1 MSPTDDEYGEYEK
14 RVMAALRT
22 VREVSGIDQ
31 IPLSLAAGMGRNQV
45 NRYER
50 LRVHATLDSI
60 ERLLAAIAENAP
72 RRTNVRTVYD
82 LLAYAEGKVRLTVD
96 EPREQA

>member
-1 MSPTDDEYGEYEK
+1 MTPHDDEYGEYEQ
-14 RVMAALRT
+14 RVIAALRT

-31 IPLSLAAGMGRNQV
+31 VPLSLAAGMGRNQV

-50 LRVHATLDSI
+50 LKVHANLDSL
-60 ERLLAAIAENAP
+60 ERLLATIAEVAP

-82 LLAYAEGKVRLTVD
+82 LLSYAEGKIDLTVNQSG
-96 EPREQA
+96 E